1 MCFGGGGKPP
11 SNPPPVAAVIPT
23 PVIPTPVATA
33 STPVETESSI
43 ADKKRKQI
51 ASYQS
56 GLASTIKTSAQGDTS
71 SVNLLAPAATEGKKT
86 KLGQ

>member
-11 SNPPPVAAVIPT
+11 SNPPPVAA
-23 PVIPTPVATA
+23 VIPTPVATA

>member
-1 MCFGGGGKPP
+1 MCFGGSKPTAQASTPAVVPAP
-11 SNPPPVAAVIPT
+11 SVAS
-23 PVIPTPVATA
+23 A
-33 STPVETESSI
+33 STPVETESSV

-56 GLASTIKTSAQGDTS
+56 GLASTIKTSAQGDTG
-71 SVNLLAPAATEGKKT
+71 SVNLLAPAATDAKKT

>member
-1 MCFGGGGKPP
+1 MCFGGTK
-11 SNPPPVAAVIPT
+11 T
-23 PVIPTPVATA
+23 PVQQSTPVVVPAPSVASA
-33 STPVETESSI
+33 STPVETESSV

-56 GLASTIKTSAQGDTS
+56 GLASTIKTSAQGDTG
-71 SVNLLAPAATEGKKT
+71 SVNLLAPAATDAKKT

>member
-1 MCFGGGGKPP
+1 MCFGGSPKTPAQE
-11 SNPPPVAAVIPT
+11 ST
-23 PVIPTPVATA
+23 PVVVPAPSVASA
-33 STPVETESSI
+33 STPVETESSV

-56 GLASTIKTSAQGDTS
+56 GLASTIKTSAQGDTG
-71 SVNLLAPAATEGKKT
+71 SVNLLAPAATESKKT